1 MKTAINRILTVLFI
15 TTLLAS
21 CSVGIFNSVNGNRN
35 VVTKQRT
42 LQPDFIGINVS
53 NGIDL
58 YISQDDNTAISV
70 EADEN
75 LHDIIVTEVEN
86 GILKIYTEKNIWQ
99 AKARKVFVT
108 IKQLNS
114 LKATSGSDVYGEGI
128 IKANEIAL
136 SSSSGADINIEID
149 AKNISTSA
157 SSGAAIE
164 ISGKAINHASN
175 AASGSSINAYNLK
188 SKNVIVSAASGA
200 DIDVFASEKIEA
212 KASSGGDVDFK
223 GNPKKISKKSSS
235 GGSISQKY

>member
-1 MKTAINRILTVLFI
+1 M
-15 TTLLAS
+15 
-21 CSVGIFNSVNGNRN
+21 
-35 VVTKQRT
+35 
-42 LQPDFIGINVS
+42 
-53 NGIDL
+53 
-58 YISQDDNTAISV
+58 
-70 EADEN
+70 
-75 LHDIIVTEVEN
+75 
-86 GILKIYTEKNIWQ
+86 
-99 AKARKVFVT
+99 
-108 IKQLNS
+108 
-114 LKATSGSDVYGEGI
+114 YGEGI

-188 SKNVIVSAASGA
+188 SNNVIVSAASGA

-223 GNPKKISKKSSS
+223 GNPKKYLRKVLLVEAFLKNTNWKLKRVLSYKH
-235 GGSISQKY
+235 QPYTE